1 MTTGKKPAHF
11 AGKELSSKS
20 STKPEKAVAG
30 SDLVQAKPKGK
41 PTSGPK
47 KK

>member
-1 MTTGKKPAHF
+1 MTTWKKPAHF

-20 STKPEKAVAG
+20 STKPEKTVAG
-30 SDLVQAKPKGK
+30 SDLAQAKPKGK
-41 PTSGPK
+41 PSGPK